1 MSRAIAAAVMILS
14 LPLAAAAQPGV
25 PATPA
30 SQGPMVVE
38 RVETGFLV
46 APDVKVTKVD
56 GVTSELAGA
65 YAGWLTDGTIFVGG
79 GGYWMANNSSDR
91 QMAYGGLIVQWLAP
105 ANDRFGF
112 SLKGLV
118 GGGQATLAT
127 NVTQVLPLP
136 VGPFP
141 TEPIRQGVV
150 TNARIRFRKGFLS
163 PNRKWACTSGSPGT
177 CGSPAAA
184 ATGSPPPTAATS
196 TVCAVRSA
204 ASGFRSA
211 AVPSRHKNAVLKI
224 VRSTNG
230 TA

>member
-118 GGGQATLAT
+118 GGGQATLAS
-127 NVTQVLPLP
+127 NITQLVPLP

-141 TEPIRQGVV
+141 TEPIRQGAV
-150 TNARIRFRKGFLS
+150 TNARIRFREGFFVAEPEVGLYLRLTRHVRLTGGGGYRFTATDS
-163 PNRKWACTSGSPGT
+163 RDVDRLRGAVGSVGIQIGG
-177 CGSPAAA
+177 GS
-184 ATGSPPPTAATS
+184 
-196 TVCAVRSA
+196 
-204 ASGFRSA
+204 
-211 AVPSRHKNAVLKI
+211 
-224 VRSTNG
+224 
-230 TA
+230 

>member
-1 MSRAIAAAVMILS
+1 MIRAIAAAVMILA
-14 LPLAAAAQPGV
+14 LPLAAAAQPGGAA
-25 PATPA
+25 PPA
-30 SQGPMVVE
+30 SQGPMVIE

-118 GGGQATLAT
+118 GGGQATLAS
-127 NVTQVLPLP
+127 NIQEI
-136 VGPFP
+136 GPFP
-141 TEPIRQGVV
+141 VEPGTPIGGINRSVV
-150 TNARIRFRKGFLS
+150 TNARIRFREGFFVAEPEVGLYLRLTRHVRLTGGGGYRFTATDS
-163 PNRKWACTSGSPGT
+163 RDVNRLRGAVGSVGIQIGG
-177 CGSPAAA
+177 GS
-184 ATGSPPPTAATS
+184 
-196 TVCAVRSA
+196 
-204 ASGFRSA
+204 
-211 AVPSRHKNAVLKI
+211 
-224 VRSTNG
+224 
-230 TA
+230 